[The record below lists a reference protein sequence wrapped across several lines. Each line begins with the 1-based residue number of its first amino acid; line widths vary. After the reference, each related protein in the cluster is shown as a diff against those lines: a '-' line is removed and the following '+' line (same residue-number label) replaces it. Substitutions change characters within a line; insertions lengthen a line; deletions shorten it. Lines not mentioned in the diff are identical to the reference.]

1 MPATPAIQTQNLS
14 FGFHRKETLFQDLR
28 LEIPAGS
35 CFGLLGPNGAG
46 KSTLMKLLLGLL
58 RPARGEVWLLGTHLS
73 PRKRRVYRQ
82 VGALIEEPKLYP
94 NLTGRENLQVYATYR
109 SLPPGRVEEVLHTT
123 DMHRRAGRRVS
134 TYSTGMKQRLGIA
147 LALLPDP
154 ELLVLDEPTN
164 GLDPQGIAEI
174 RSLILELHR
183 NRTLLLSSHLLS
195 EVEQTC
201 THLGVIHEGRLL
213 FQGPMDELV
222 QRKREAGIQVL
233 VDVPAD
239 LEQLGIERPCRR
251 LRQGRFQVLLPDR
264 EAVPALIDQLR
275 SRQVDIFQL
284 QLQERNL
291 EESFLELFKSRP
303 S

>member
-1 MPATPAIQTQNLS
+1 MPDTPAIQTQNLS
-14 FGFHRKETLFQDLR
+14 FGFHRKEPLFQNLK

-58 RPARGEVWLLGTHLS
+58 RPARGEVWLLGTHLR
-73 PRKRRVYRQ
+73 PGKKHVYRQ

-109 SLPPGRVEEVLHTT
+109 SLSPGRVDEALRTT
-123 DMHRRAGRRVS
+123 DMHRRANRRVG

-174 RSLILELHR
+174 RSLILELQR

-201 THLGVIHEGRLL
+201 THLGVIHEGRML
-213 FQGPMDELV
+213 FQGPMEALV

-233 VDVPAD
+233 VDVP
-239 LEQLGIERPCRR
+239 LELEELGIKYACQR
-251 LRQGRFQVLLPDR
+251 LRRGRFQVQLPDK

-275 SRQVDIFQL
+275 SRQVAVYQL
-284 QLQERNL
+284 QLRERRL
-291 EESFLELFKSRP
+291 EESFLELFKSGR
-303 S
+303 